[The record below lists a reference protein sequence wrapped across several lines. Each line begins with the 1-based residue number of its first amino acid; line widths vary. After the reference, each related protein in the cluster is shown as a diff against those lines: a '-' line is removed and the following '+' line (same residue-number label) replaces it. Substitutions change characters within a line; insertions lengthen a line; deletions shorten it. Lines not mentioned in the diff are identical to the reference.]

1 MPSRE
6 TTALVGDLQA
16 PEPDLTP
23 EEVITR
29 AIAMRPMLRQ
39 NRVKAAEEG
48 SYSAEIHE
56 AFDKAGFY
64 RLVQPQKYGGYE
76 FGLETQYRVM
86 VEISRGDPGIGWC
99 LTLGTAHTIP
109 LVAHFPEHVVREA
122 FGANGLFIS
131 SHSASPRGVAKQA
144 DGGYIVS
151 GQWTY
156 SSGVAHST
164 HAMVTAITQS
174 EGGEPMPIVALLP
187 RQDYAI
193 QDDWNSSFTMALG
206 ASGSQ
211 TVVVDDVFVPYER
224 TVPFDWQSTN
234 FPDGTIGLR
243 STGNPLY
250 LGHIGPLYAG
260 TLACIQVGAARAALD
275 EFEQTILT
283 KKRIFPPQIERYKH
297 PDSQLVYGEARS
309 TIDAAEAV
317 VYSAARD
324 YQALGERWTSGDIPA
339 LEEWLALGT
348 MLYTAIRLSHEATE
362 LLFRSVGSS
371 VTRKGV
377 PLQDYF
383 LATQM
388 QKTQAEENKPF
399 FYTSLAK
406 ARFGLEP

>member
-1 MPSRE
+1 MPSHE
-6 TTALVGDLQA
+6 TTALMGELHM

-23 EEVITR
+23 EEVIRR
-29 AIAMRPMLRQ
+29 AVAMRPVLRE

-56 AFDKAGFY
+56 AFNKAGFY
-64 RLVQPQKYGGYE
+64 RLVQPRRYGGYE
-76 FGLETQYRVM
+76 FSLETQYRVM

-99 LTLGTAHTIP
+99 LTLGSAHTIP

-122 FGANGLFIS
+122 FGTDGLFIA
-131 SHSASPRGVAKQA
+131 SHSASPRGGAKPT

-151 GQWTY
+151 GQWAY

-164 HAMVTAITQS
+164 HAMVTAIAQS
-174 EGGEPMPIVALLP
+174 EGGDPVPIVALLP
-187 RQDYAI
+187 RSDYTI
-193 QDDWNSSFTMALG
+193 RDDWNSSFTMALG
-206 ASGSQ
+206 GSGSQ
-211 TVVVDDVFVPYER
+211 TVVIDDVFVPYER
-224 TVPFDWQSTN
+224 TVPFDWGSTN
-234 FPDGTIGLR
+234 FPDGTIGVR

-260 TLACIQVGAARAALD
+260 TLACIQVGTARAALD

-297 PDSQLVYGEARS
+297 PDTQVVYAEARA

-324 YQALGERWTSGDIPA
+324 YQTLGERWVSGDIPA
-339 LEEWLALGT
+339 LEEWLAVGN
-348 MLYTAIRLSHEATE
+348 MLYTALRLSHEATE

-399 FYTSLAK
+399 FYTSFAK
-406 ARFGLEP
+406 AHFGLEP